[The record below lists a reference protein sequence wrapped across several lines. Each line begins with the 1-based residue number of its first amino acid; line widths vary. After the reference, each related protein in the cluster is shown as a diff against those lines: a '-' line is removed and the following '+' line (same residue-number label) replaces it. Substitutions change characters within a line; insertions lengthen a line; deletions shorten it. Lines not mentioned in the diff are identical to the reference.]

1 MNIISV
7 YAVLKILDP
16 YKCNEKNIDST
27 SLVHNLPGCGQSSL
41 RRAVQGIDFEPE
53 LNISAPGGDDSAGGG
68 GPDLEQALLDD
79 PVAEVVSDVVKQAE
93 HAVGVDPAV
102 GALLAAVRS
111 KNLLPVL
118 TRVSLEPENI
128 FM

>member
-1 MNIISV
+1 MI
-7 YAVLKILDP
+7 
-16 YKCNEKNIDST
+16 T
-27 SLVHNLPGCGQSSL
+27 LVHNQPGCRQSSL

-53 LNISAPGGDDSAGGG
+53 LNVPATSGDHGAGGG

-93 HAVGVDPAV
+93 HAIGVDPAI

-111 KNLLPVL
+111 ENLLPVL
-118 TRVSLEPENI
+118 ARVSLEPKKIYIFENKI
-128 FM
+128 DEKSRGKIT